1 MLVRL
6 IYCSRAQQP
15 IEPALVDEIL
25 SAARKY
31 NPPLGIT
38 GLLCY
43 SKDAF
48 VQVLEGSRVHVNR
61 LYLKLARDT
70 RHHSLMLLSFSEI
83 EQRKFANWSM
93 AEVALDQLNAS
104 IILRHSPLPALEPF
118 TMPGASAERL
128 LEELA
133 ESGSIQYR

>member
-15 IEPALVDEIL
+15 IEQALVDDIL
-25 SAARKY
+25 LAARKY

-43 SKDAF
+43 SKDVF
-48 VQVLEGSRVHVNR
+48 VQVLEGSRVHVSR
-61 LYLKLARDT
+61 LYLKLARDA
-70 RHHSLMLLSFSEI
+70 RHHSLTLLSFSEI

-104 IILRHSPLPALEPF
+104 ILLRHSSLPVLDPF
-118 TMPGASAERL
+118 IMPGASVERL
-128 LEELA
+128 LEDLA
-133 ESGSIQYR
+133 ESGTIQYR